1 MSPPKSNPAWQSTPP
16 SKSNPAWQPAASKS
30 NLAWHPAPPKS
41 NPAWQ
46 PPSNMPESKSKFKSP
61 PKRKSTPESK
71 YLQPKSTATYLP
83 ILPILT
89 LTSSSPDMDTS
100 AGPSTKRSLRAAI
113 TRQYEN
119 RVAQTTEKIDPNRTK
134 ARELLGDVD
143 NFELEEVEGTF
154 TAPAQ
159 RASTAQVE
167 YLDAPLMTL
176 RELMPG
182 NTGDGDDDSELDQA
196 FRADKIEFLVMQRPL
211 TQDEIQADHVLED
224 VGSIDWSIPTQ
235 EEYEDLMGQV
245 LDVYTDDNPY
255 LVDALNW
262 SSVGTTTGV
271 GCFSVKTGNPE
282 HIQDLRGAMRA
293 IMHDGKCF
301 ESFPKKPMMK
311 SFNLTAFFLR
321 STKYVG
327 MGRLIE
333 WLFFCNCGLQGTIWP
348 TLSKK
353 FPDSHQTPVNAVQ
366 ESWRS
371 REIKNF
377 LTPFIPF
384 PAATL
389 FTSN

>member
-1 MSPPKSNPAWQSTPP
+1 
-16 SKSNPAWQPAASKS
+16 
-30 NLAWHPAPPKS
+30 
-41 NPAWQ
+41 
-46 PPSNMPESKSKFKSP
+46 
-61 PKRKSTPESK
+61 
-71 YLQPKSTATYLP
+71 
-83 ILPILT
+83 
-89 LTSSSPDMDTS
+89 MDTS

-301 ESFPKKPMMK
+301 ESFPKKAMMK
-311 SFNLTAFFLR
+311 SFNLTAFFPQ
-321 STKYVG
+321 STKFVG

-333 WLFFCNCGLQGTIWP
+333 WLFFCNHGLQGTIWP
-348 TLSKK
+348 TLSK
-353 FPDSHQTPVNAVQ
+353 
-366 ESWRS
+366 
-371 REIKNF
+371 
-377 LTPFIPF
+377 
-384 PAATL
+384 
-389 FTSN
+389 